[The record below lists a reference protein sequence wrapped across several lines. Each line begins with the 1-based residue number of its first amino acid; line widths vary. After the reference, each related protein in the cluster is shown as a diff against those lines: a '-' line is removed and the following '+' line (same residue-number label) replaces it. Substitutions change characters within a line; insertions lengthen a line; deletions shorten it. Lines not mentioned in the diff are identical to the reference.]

1 MTEVKRV
8 FKVNGKPFFP
18 VGGQSSSSSAYND
31 TESIPAFEAVK
42 LLHGNTLLTDVY
54 WEVIE
59 PEEGKFDFS
68 SIDRLIANARRYG
81 IKLILLWF
89 ATWKNGN
96 MDYAPA
102 WVKSNSKRFKRVLA
116 ADGSDLWVLSSY
128 CKANLDA
135 DKKAFAALCKY
146 LKAKDGA

>member
-18 VGGQSSSSSAYND
+18 VGGQSSSSSAYSD
-31 TESIPAFEAVK
+31 KESIPAFEAVK

-68 SIDRLIANARRYG
+68 SVDRLIANARRYG
-81 IKLILLWF
+81 LRLILLWF
-89 ATWKNGN
+89 ATW
-96 MDYAPA
+96 
-102 WVKSNSKRFKRVLA
+102 
-116 ADGSDLWVLSSY
+116 
-128 CKANLDA
+128 
-135 DKKAFAALCKY
+135 
-146 LKAKDGA
+146 

>member
-54 WEVIE
+54 WEMIE

-68 SIDRLIANARRYG
+68 SIDRLIANAKRYG
-81 IKLILLWF
+81 VKLILLWF

-102 WVKSNSKRFKRVLA
+102 WVKSNQKRFKECSHPTA
-116 ADGSDLWVLSSY
+116 AIYG
-128 CKANLDA
+128 CFRPTARQT
-135 DKKAFAALCKY
+135 
-146 LKAKDGA
+146 

>member
-81 IKLILLWF
+81 DKTDITVVRHLE
-89 ATWKNGN
+89 
-96 MDYAPA
+96 
-102 WVKSNSKRFKRVLA
+102 KREHGLRAGMGKI
-116 ADGSDLWVLSSY
+116 
-128 CKANLDA
+128 
-135 DKKAFAALCKY
+135 
-146 LKAKDGA
+146 

>member
-31 TESIPAFEAVK
+31 NESEPAFKAVK

-54 WEVIE
+54 WEQIE
-59 PEEGKFDFS
+59 PEEGKFDFTGV
-68 SIDRLIANARRYG
+68 DKLIANARRYG
-81 IKLILLWF
+81 VKLILLWF

-96 MDYAPA
+96 MDYTPE
-102 WVKSNSKRFKRVLA
+102 WVKSNPKRFKRVISS
-116 ADGSDLWVLSSY
+116 DGSDLWVLSSY
-128 CKANLDA
+128 
-135 DKKAFAALCKY
+135 
-146 LKAKDGA
+146 